1 MFPVKD
7 HDKARL
13 VWELAEIARQ
23 YHDTQQLRQRIAN
36 IVLPALKSPDPH
48 KLWAAAQLAPG
59 ECIEDAIA
67 RIEALL
73 DAPIRL

>member
-1 MFPVKD
+1 MKD
-7 HDKARL
+7 HEKAL
-13 VWELAEIARQ
+13 LISKLTICARR
-23 YHDTQQLRQRIAN
+23 YFDTQQLRQRIAN

-48 KLWAAAQLAPG
+48 ELWAAAQLAPG
-59 ECIEDAIA
+59 ECVENGVA